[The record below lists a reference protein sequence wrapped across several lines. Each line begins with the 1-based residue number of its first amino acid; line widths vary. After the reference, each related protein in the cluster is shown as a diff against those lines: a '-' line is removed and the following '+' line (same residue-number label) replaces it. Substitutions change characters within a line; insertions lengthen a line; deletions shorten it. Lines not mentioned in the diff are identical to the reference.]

1 MAIAKYSDFART
13 TTDFFTKDFP
23 SGVVKV
29 EARTQSRSLLA
40 SRSSGK
46 WETFSDEFKVTAS
59 RDLATGAIA
68 ADSITTLTS
77 SNLLTQQ
84 FIVTNA
90 VLDGL
95 KLDVTGT
102 LQPNGTNSTKANV
115 ELNQGCF
122 LTSTSI
128 DVFRGPVLTTDLA
141 TRFRFLQLGGEVG
154 YDVSKGTLDR
164 YSVSLSIDRP
174 REKMVLQAL
183 TGFKTFTASYFQKF
197 NDQLEVAYRSSWNA
211 KVPSLTMEVGAK
223 WNLIGGGFI
232 KAKLDNVGRLG
243 LALASDLRPGVQMT
257 LGATVDTQKLN
268 DNAHKLGLELVYS
281 A

>member
-1 MAIAKYSDFART
+1 
-13 TTDFFTKDFP
+13 
-23 SGVVKV
+23 
-29 EARTQSRSLLA
+29 
-40 SRSSGK
+40 
-46 WETFSDEFKVTAS
+46 
-59 RDLATGAIA
+59 
-68 ADSITTLTS
+68 
-77 SNLLTQQ
+77 LTQQ
-84 FIVTNA
+84 FVVANA

-128 DVFRGPVLTTDLA
+128 DIFRGPVLTTDLA

-154 YDVSKGTLDR
+154 YDVSKGTLDK
-164 YSVSLSIDRP
+164 YSVSLAIDRP

-243 LALASDLRPGVQMT
+243 
-257 LGATVDTQKLN
+257 
-268 DNAHKLGLELVYS
+268 
-281 A
+281 